1 MDFLSRDKSPSF
13 VYRHGTARMVDSAGN
28 VTQAAR
34 RSAIIKFEEAS
45 DPYPTRKLSGKDNI
59 ARGKLWV
66 RKVVSEFNLLGYKDV
81 TRQDIID
88 FLVNHPD
95 HGREFCWVGGDLEDI
110 ASSYLIKEPDSS
122 GDYYCTLCDQHN
134 IAARGKAGH
143 ENSNK
148 HKGLAEEEQ
157 KAHLE
162 MLGRPLETPA
172 VETHVPDVSG

>member
-13 VYRHGTARMVDSAGN
+13 VFRHGHPRMVDGAGN

-45 DPYPTRKLSGKDNI
+45 DPYPTRKLSGKDNM

-66 RKVVSEFNLLGYKDV
+66 DKTLGGFRLLGYNEV

-95 HGREFCWVGGDLEDI
+95 HGREFVWVGGELDVLGQN
-110 ASSYLIKEPDSS
+110 YLIKEPDSS
-122 GDYYCTLCDQHN
+122 GNLYCTLCDQHN

-143 ENSNK
+143 ETK
-148 HKGLAEEEQ
+148 KEHVALLEQ
-157 KAHLE
+157 ERKVQAE
-162 MLGRPLETPA
+162 MLEVGRPTEMA
-172 VETHVPDVSG
+172 ETHVADVSA